1 MPVHVNSW
9 NKTYFNLF
17 VPQFFYVITEIYKE
31 GVLKEMQKW
40 AYEVHST
47 FLVPGAPLRI
57 PGLEQSSI
65 VNDIDR

>member
-1 MPVHVNSW
+1 MPLSSIVGRRLNF
-9 NKTYFNLF
+9 NMYF
-17 VPQFFYVITEIYKE
+17 PQFFYVITEIYKE

-40 AYEVHST
+40 AYEIHST

>member
-1 MPVHVNSW
+1 M
-9 NKTYFNLF
+9 
-17 VPQFFYVITEIYKE
+17 ITEIYKE

-40 AYEVHST
+40 AYEIHST